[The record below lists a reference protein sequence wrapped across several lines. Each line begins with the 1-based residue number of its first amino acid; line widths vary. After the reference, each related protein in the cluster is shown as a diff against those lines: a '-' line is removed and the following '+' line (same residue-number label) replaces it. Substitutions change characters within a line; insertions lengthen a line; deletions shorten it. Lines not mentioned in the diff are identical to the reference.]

1 MRKLKKKKKVLPQEK
16 KNCSGFLFCVL
27 LHQEE
32 LTVFKAST
40 GNKEV
45 HTEMQMVYE
54 YEILN
59 PLYPKVV
66 FARLI

>member
-1 MRKLKKKKKVLPQEK
+1 MLPQEK